1 MGAGPDVDAVVVGAG
16 VIGSAVAL
24 ELSRRG
30 LRTLSVDALPAAGFG
45 STSYS
50 SAIVRFSY
58 STPIGVQ
65 MAWEG
70 LHYWRDWAGYLGVDD
85 ERGLARLESCGMV
98 LLDTGSGYAARVR
111 SLYEQL
117 GIPHEHWDAEELARR
132 QPLVDGRR
140 MGPPAPVDSEAFWA
154 EPREPMAGAVWS
166 PDAGY
171 VTDPQLASHNL
182 QRAAEAHGAVFRFRT
197 RVASVDQEG
206 GRVSGVTLD
215 DGSRVRSRV
224 VVNVGGPESAR
235 VTALAGL
242 AGSTRIGTRPM
253 RQEVHHLPA
262 PRDAEG
268 RPFDV
273 VLTDDDLGFYVKP
286 EAGGMLAIG
295 SLEPA
300 CDELEWLEEPDD
312 YQAGVTQ
319 AGWERQTLRLAR
331 RLPDV
336 RIPHRPLGIVGIYD
350 VADDWI
356 PVYDRSDL
364 DGFYLAVGT
373 SGNQF
378 KNAPIA
384 GHCLAELVT
393 AVEAEHD
400 HDADPVVV
408 TGPHTGAELDLG
420 AFSRNRT
427 VNADSS
433 FTVLG

>member
-1 MGAGPDVDAVVVGAG
+1 VGESPDVDAVIIGAG

-58 STPIGVQ
+58 STPIGVR

-70 LHYWRDWAGYLGVDD
+70 LHYWRDWPAYLGVDD
-85 ERGLARLESCGMV
+85 ERGLARLETCGMV
-98 LLDTGSGYAARVR
+98 LLDSGSGYAGRVG
-111 SLYEQL
+111 SLYEEL
-117 GIPHEHWDAEELARR
+117 GIPHERWDADELARR

-140 MGPPAPVDSEAFWA
+140 MGPAAPVDSEAFWA
-154 EPREPMAGAVWS
+154 EPGEPLAGALWS

-182 QRAAEAHGAVFRFRT
+182 QRAAEAHGAAFRFRT
-197 RVASVDQEG
+197 RVTSIERQGE
-206 GRVSGVTLD
+206 RVAGVTLD

-235 VTALAGL
+235 VTELAGL
-242 AGSTRIGTRPM
+242 TGSMKIATRPM

-262 PRDAEG
+262 PQGADG

-273 VLTDDDLGFYVKP
+273 LLTDDDLGFYAKP

-300 CDELEWLEEPDD
+300 CDDLEWLEEPDH
-312 YQAGVTQ
+312 YHPTVTQ

-331 RLPDV
+331 RVPDV
-336 RIPHRPLGIVGIYD
+336 RIPHRPVGIVGIYD

-356 PVYDRSDL
+356 PVYDRTDL
-364 DGFYLAVGT
+364 DGFYVALGT

-378 KNAPIA
+378 KNAAIA

-393 AVEAEHD
+393 AVEAGHD
-400 HDADPVVV
+400 HDADPLVV
-408 TGPHTGAELDLG
+408 TGPYTGAELDLG
-420 AFSRNRT
+420 AFSRNRS
-427 VNADSS
+427 VNSESS

>member
-1 MGAGPDVDAVVVGAG
+1 MGEAPDVDVVVIGAG

-24 ELSRRG
+24 EVARRG

-45 STSYS
+45 STSNS

-58 STPIGVQ
+58 STPTGVQ

-70 LHYWRDWAGYLGVDD
+70 LHFWRDWRSYLGVDD
-85 ERGLARLESCGMV
+85 ERGLARLETCGMV
-98 LLDTGSGYAARVR
+98 LLDTGSGYANRVR

-117 GIPHEHWDAEELARR
+117 GIPHEHWDADELARR

-154 EPREPMAGAVWS
+154 DPGEPMPGALWS
-166 PDAGY
+166 PDAGH

-182 QRAAEAHGAVFRFRT
+182 QRAAEARGAAFRFRT
-197 RVASVDQEG
+197 RVRSIDRER
-206 GRVSGVTLD
+206 GRVVGVTLD
-215 DGSRVRSRV
+215 DGSRVSSRI

-235 VTALAGL
+235 LNELAGL
-242 AGSTRIGTRPM
+242 TGSMKIGTRPM

-262 PRDAEG
+262 PRDADG

-273 VLTDDDLGFYVKP
+273 LLTDDDLGFYAKP

-295 SLEPA
+295 SLEPE
-300 CDELEWLEEPDD
+300 CDDLEWLEDPDR
-312 YQAGVTQ
+312 YHSSVTQ

-331 RLPDV
+331 RVPDV
-336 RIPHRPLGIVGIYD
+336 RIPHRPVGIVGIYD

-356 PVYDRSDL
+356 PIYDRTDL
-364 DGFYLAVGT
+364 DGFFVAIGT

-378 KNAPIA
+378 KNAAIA
-384 GHCLAELVT
+384 GHCMAELVT
-393 AVEAEHD
+393 AVEAGHD
-400 HDADPVVV
+400 HDADPLVV
-408 TGPHTGAELDLG
+408 TGPYTGAELDLG
-420 AFSRNRT
+420 VFSRNRP
-427 VNADSS
+427 VNRESS
-433 FTVLG
+433 FSVLG